1 MIKKERKGR
10 KLAHEILGIVALCF
24 VIALLLYLFL
34 FFFGVSMVENYCWQ
48 REILLSEEQ
57 IYHLDNAV
65 FSISL
70 VVSVG
75 VFVLLFLILFGERL
89 AYIRTIIEGVRTL
102 QQGKLGE
109 CIPLEGNNELTR
121 LAEAVNYL
129 SLSQQEI
136 KAKETRLQ
144 EEKETLIRTLSHD
157 IRTPLTSILSYS
169 ELLAAKEEIPPEEGM
184 EYCRLV
190 QQKATRIKELT
201 DILLDGG
208 RRSPEHFSDA
218 RLLWIQLV
226 EEWKESLEDRHTVQ
240 ADLSG
245 ILPFEGSFDVQE
257 LRRVFDNLSSN
268 IQKYAS
274 PAHPV
279 ELWVTGGEEGLTLR
293 QRNAVASVTFPTESY
308 QMGIQS
314 IRRIAQHYAGHV
326 EVREDGDTFEIQITL
341 LHF

>member
-1 MIKKERKGR
+1 
-10 KLAHEILGIVALCF
+10 
-24 VIALLLYLFL
+24 
-34 FFFGVSMVENYCWQ
+34 
-48 REILLSEEQ
+48 
-57 IYHLDNAV
+57 
-65 FSISL
+65 
-70 VVSVG
+70 
-75 VFVLLFLILFGERL
+75 
-89 AYIRTIIEGVRTL
+89 
-102 QQGKLGE
+102 
-109 CIPLEGNNELTR
+109 
-121 LAEAVNYL
+121 
-129 SLSQQEI
+129 
-136 KAKETRLQ
+136 
-144 EEKETLIRTLSHD
+144 
-157 IRTPLTSILSYS
+157 
-169 ELLAAKEEIPPEEGM
+169 M

-190 QQKATRIKELT
+190 QQKAMRIKELT

-218 RLLWIQLV
+218 RLLWTQLV

-279 ELWVTGGEEGLTLR
+279 ELWVSGGEEGLTLR
-293 QRNAVASVTFPTESY
+293 QRNAVASVTSPTESY